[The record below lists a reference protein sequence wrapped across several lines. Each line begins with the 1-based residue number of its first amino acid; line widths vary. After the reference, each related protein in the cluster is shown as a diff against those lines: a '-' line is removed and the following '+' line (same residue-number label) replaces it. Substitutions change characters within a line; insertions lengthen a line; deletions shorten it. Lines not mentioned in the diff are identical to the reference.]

1 MKGKK
6 VFSLSIAMA
15 VLFAMACATESERT
29 EPVTTT
35 TDKGTSS
42 APPAKE
48 AEKRDRALVRFVQV
62 IPDFERLDAFVG
74 ENKEFPNV
82 TYKTVTAYKEVP
94 DTQEQFAIRP
104 AGQESTQP
112 LAQNREG
119 IRGGDHYTA
128 IAMPATDGKPTLRV
142 VSDSLTPPPDGKASV
157 RIIHASP
164 DAGEVNVFLQGK
176 ANATFEGVNPQT
188 VTFYK
193 EVDPMTTALEVRPQG
208 KTDILVTVPNVTFE
222 AGHIYTY
229 VIAGK
234 STGAPKLEAIKIDDR
249 LVGATGTSGASP
261 SPTAT
266 IRK

>member
-6 VFSLSIAMA
+6 VCSTSIAMA
-15 VLFAMACATESERT
+15 LLLAVACTTESERT

-48 AEKRDRALVRFVQV
+48 AEKRDRALVRVVNALPGFATV
-62 IPDFERLDAFVG
+62 DAFVG
-74 ENKEFPNV
+74 NNKEFSNV
-82 TYKTVTAYKEVP
+82 TYKTVTPYKEMP
-94 DTQEQFAIRP
+94 DIHEQFAIKP
-104 AGQESTQP
+104 AGQDSAQP
-112 LAQNREG
+112 LAENREG
-119 IRGGDHYTA
+119 LSGGDHYTA

-142 VSDSLTPPPDGKASV
+142 VGDSLTPPPSGKASL
-157 RIIHASP
+157 RIIQASP
-164 DAGEVNVFLQGK
+164 DAGEVNVFVKGK
-176 ANATFEGVNPQT
+176 ANTTFEGVNPQT

-193 EVDPMTTALEVRPQG
+193 EVDPMTGTLEVWPQG
-208 KTDILVTVPNVTFE
+208 KTVALLTVPNVTLQ

-229 VIAGK
+229 VITGK
-234 STGAPKLEAIKIDDR
+234 VNGAPKLEAIKIDDR
-249 LVGATGTSGASP
+249 LVGATVTPGASP